1 MASLQTAPK
10 PMSSNSRCQ
19 RRSQLAWRQEC
30 QDYRGLR
37 KFVRFAD
44 GPFVNR
50 IERWPAVVH
59 AHLCGLMTILRLQAA
74 DGRTIPLG
82 CPVQQNTQTAQLEAC
97 SVCHCCNCI

>member
-1 MASLQTAPK
+1 M
-10 PMSSNSRCQ
+10 
-19 RRSQLAWRQEC
+19 
-30 QDYRGLR
+30 
-37 KFVRFAD
+37 RFAD

-82 CPVQQNTQTAQLEAC
+82 CPVQQTLRLRKLEAC
-97 SVCHCCNCI
+97 SVYHCCNCIYVRKAP